1 MKKRYEKN
9 KLIVIFCMMFFISI
23 FLFCLFLFNKKV
35 VVYKNI
41 SGVVFSDNVVTFLV
55 DDDELKLF
63 SSNDVVYF
71 LGKKLKFKIKQI
83 DKDVLE
89 KNGISYNYLY
99 LKIMIPDN
107 YKVND
112 LFNVSVVEE
121 YKKCIEIF
129 KIVWEV

>member
-9 KLIVIFCMMFFISI
+9 KLIVIFCIMFFISI

-129 KIVWEV
+129 KIVWVV

>member
-9 KLIVIFCMMFFISI
+9 KLIVIFCIMFFISI

>member
-9 KLIVIFCMMFFISI
+9 KLIVIFCIMFFISI

-63 SSNDVVYF
+63 SSTDVVYF

>member
-9 KLIVIFCMMFFISI
+9 KLIVIFCIMFFISI

-71 LGKKLKFKIKQI
+71 FGKKLKFKIKQI